1 MIERLPPVSPGLR
14 EERQTQPEAAA
25 ARIGCPPRW
34 ISRYERGPQVPR
46 TPEIYLRLS
55 VALSVSL
62 AELLGAP
69 PTPDRPADPRLAPA
83 QMPALLAILDAA
95 LALADADLPPEDRQ
109 AAYDALRKRLEQ
121 PLTAHTKTG
130 GPYGPPDAYGGDR
143 ANSYLAAVG
152 GTTGMGLR
160 GCDRRPGVP
169 VGPAGD
175 CSCACGWRPA

>member
-1 MIERLPPVSPGLR
+1 MIEPFATRLTRLR
-14 EERQTQPEAAA
+14 EERQLSQKQLA

-69 PTPDRPADPRLAPA
+69 PTPGSPADPRLAPA

-121 PLTAHTKTG
+121 L
-130 GPYGPPDAYGGDR
+130 
-143 ANSYLAAVG
+143 
-152 GTTGMGLR
+152 
-160 GCDRRPGVP
+160 
-169 VGPAGD
+169 
-175 CSCACGWRPA
+175 